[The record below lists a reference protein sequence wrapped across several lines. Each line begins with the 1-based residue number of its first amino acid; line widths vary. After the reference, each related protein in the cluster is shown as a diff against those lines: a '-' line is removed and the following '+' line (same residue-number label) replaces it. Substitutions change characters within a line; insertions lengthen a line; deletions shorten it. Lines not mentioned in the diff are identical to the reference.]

1 MVAVER
7 LRVISIG
14 GSGHGGSETKIA
26 AARDGGEARS
36 ATDGAQITAEVSIAT
51 PRVRRRAATLR
62 NITAT
67 DATQSGRAPRETA
80 RVLQLDEKTPEAV
93 AMKAHGE
100 EQRAGASSFYPAVLV
115 LATSSAP
122 CSPDSESPLAFP
134 ARGNTVR
141 AITIRL

>member
-1 MVAVER
+1 MKRKLLPPATAAKLDQLQTARR
-7 LRVISIG
+7 LRRKS
-14 GSGHGGSETKIA
+14 
-26 AARDGGEARS
+26 
-36 ATDGAQITAEVSIAT
+36 QL
-51 PRVRRRAATLR
+51 RRRAATLR